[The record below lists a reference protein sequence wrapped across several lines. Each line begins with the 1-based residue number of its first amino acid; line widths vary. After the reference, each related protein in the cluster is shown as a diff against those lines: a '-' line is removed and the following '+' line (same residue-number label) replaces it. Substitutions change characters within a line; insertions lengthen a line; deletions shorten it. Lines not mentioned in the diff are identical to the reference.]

1 MDAALQ
7 GEILSFQ
14 DQSLAAHFPQP
25 VSGSLSQ
32 HKQAHKDL
40 NGDGGSLL
48 GGSTLLGGSSLTTP
62 PGQILDFDLICFCFC
77 S

>member
-1 MDAALQ
+1 LQ

-14 DQSLAAHFPQP
+14 DQSLAAHFPQA
-25 VSGSLSQ
+25 VSASLSQ
-32 HKQAHKDL
+32 RKQAHKDL

-48 GGSTLLGGSSLTTP
+48 GGSTSLGGSSLTTP
-62 PGQILDFDLICFCFC
+62 PGQIFDFDFICFCFC